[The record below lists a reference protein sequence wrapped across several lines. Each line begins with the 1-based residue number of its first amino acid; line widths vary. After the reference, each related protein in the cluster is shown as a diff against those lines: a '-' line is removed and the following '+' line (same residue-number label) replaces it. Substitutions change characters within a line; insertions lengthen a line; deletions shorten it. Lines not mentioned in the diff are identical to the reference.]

1 MKLVKWL
8 IPFLIASV
16 LLVACAAPMPTI
28 LNEADSVETTGK
40 SMRTTLRIG
49 ASNMADILDAQ
60 QAFSGFS
67 VDSAQIAQPL
77 FRVDPATSEFIPD
90 LAESWEFSE
99 DGTRLT
105 VTLPKNALF
114 SNGDPLNAQA
124 FKDAWMRYKTISP
137 YNLDFEMLEDIQ
149 VIDEQTAEV
158 VFSDPPSAILAVLIT
173 AFGGVWNTS
182 VAQEIGDE
190 AFAVAPVASGPLM
203 VQGFTPGSDITFVRN
218 PNYQTNLPLFENK
231 GPLHVETVEV
241 RLIQEEVTLAG
252 ELETGAIDL
261 AINAPRSAIERW
273 VDNPDIQLYE
283 YLEPGYVGIAMNLTH
298 PYFTDLRV
306 RQAIAKSV
314 DRESMVKVLGA
325 TTAPQYAFINSA
337 MFAYSPEMES
347 FAKDLHPRDVE
358 AASALLTEAGWTD
371 TNEDGI
377 VELDGEPFVVE
388 FLVSARDTQLQQA
401 SQVLQTHLRE
411 IGIDLQIVQQDEGFI
426 REVMSAGDYEMGFD
440 SILWRDPDIFL
451 GVFAGSWRNY
461 PQYDNPEMVEAL
473 YVARRTWNPDERTA
487 AYAELQQFWLE
498 EVLEIPLWQRR
509 SYVAVRSWV
518 EGVVVGPNNRDLYL
532 NDVKIVE

>member
-28 LNEADSVETTGK
+28 PNEADSVETTGK

-49 ASNMADILDAQ
+49 ASDMADILDAQ

-105 VTLPKNALF
+105 VTLPENALF

-149 VIDEQTAEV
+149 VINEQTAEV

-473 YVARRTWNPDERTA
+473 YVARRTWDPDERTA

-518 EGVVVGPNNRDLYL
+518 QGVVVGPNNRDLYL